1 MYNKYADPNQ
11 PDKICQEGVIQLLE
25 DLGLDPSSRTV
36 LLFAWKLRAS
46 AQCEFSK
53 QEFTQGLLEMGCDSI
68 GQLRSKLPSLEEE
81 IAANEIRFREF
92 YQVCSLRELKEID

>member
-1 MYNKYADPNQ
+1 M
-11 PDKICQEGVIQLLE
+11 E
-25 DLGLDPSSRTV
+25 DLGLDPSSRIV
-36 LLFAWKLRAS
+36 LVFAWKLRAS